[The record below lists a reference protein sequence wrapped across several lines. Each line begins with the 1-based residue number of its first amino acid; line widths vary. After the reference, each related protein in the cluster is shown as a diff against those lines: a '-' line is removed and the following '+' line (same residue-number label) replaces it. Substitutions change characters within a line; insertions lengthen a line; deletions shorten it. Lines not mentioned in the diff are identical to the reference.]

1 MQVNSQFRPWQ
12 FFVLAALMAATAGV
26 FLSRGTTP
34 VNIMFI
40 SVTIGAAALTAMT
53 VYRMLLP
60 LVAPE
65 GGDVTEMV
73 GGRTRAAIEREKMLV
88 LRSIKELEFDRAMDK
103 ISEQDYQDMVARLR
117 SRAVRLIRQ
126 LDANQTGYREI
137 VERELATRLGRSAAL
152 KREPRKEEPR
162 EAPALGECASCGTF
176 NEPDARFCKQ
186 CGVKLIAALL
196 VALLLVLPSILF
208 AQIDPRQMSGI
219 PRPDGNLPDGTI
231 TVRVI
236 RGSFAN
242 NVTDQAVDLRAG
254 DQVQTVKTDASGRAT
269 FRAPAAGTL
278 VRASTVV
285 DGERLESQ
293 EFPAPSVGGVA
304 VMLVASAGG
313 AAARQPAQ
321 PGSVSLGPRSRIVLD
336 LENDT
341 LQMYY
346 LLEILNPAPYPVTP
360 PASVIMDLPSGA
372 GGASAVQGSSPQVV
386 VRGSRVTVTPPFQP
400 GTTAVNV
407 AFTMPYSGGD
417 LTISQ
422 KLPVPL
428 AGATVVM
435 RKIGG
440 MQLQSPQLTRQQE
453 APLEGRLYVM
463 ASGPAIDGNG
473 VLTFDVT
480 GLPHHSTAPRTVA
493 GILATLIVIVGLL
506 AAFTGGDGRAAA
518 VRRRQLERRRE
529 TAFAEL
535 VKLEEQKRAGKID
548 AARHQSRRATLV
560 AQLERLYGELDHT
573 GPATGRG
580 PHRGSRDGDPGGGD
594 EGLAA

>member
-1 MQVNSQFRPWQ
+1 MSTFRPWQ

-40 SVTIGAAALTAMT
+40 SVTIGAAALTGPA

-65 GGDVTEMV
+65 GGDVAEMV
-73 GGRTRAAIEREKMLV
+73 GGRTRAAIEREKLLL

-103 ISEQDYQDMVARLR
+103 ISERDYQDMVARLR

-126 LDANQTGYREI
+126 LDAGQTGYREI
-137 VERELATRLGRSAAL
+137 IERELASRLGRSAVL
-152 KREPRKEEPR
+152 TQEPPREEPH
-162 EAPALGECASCGTF
+162 AATPLGVCARCGTL

-186 CGVKLIAALL
+186 CGVKLVAALL
-196 VALLLVLPSILF
+196 VAFTLVLPSMLF

-231 TVRVI
+231 TIRMI
-236 RGSFAN
+236 RGSLAN
-242 NVTDQAVDLRAG
+242 NLVDQAVDLRAG
-254 DQVQTVKTDASGRAT
+254 DQVQTVKTDANGRAT
-269 FRAPAAGTL
+269 FRAPAAGL
-278 VRASTVV
+278 ILRASAVV

-304 VMLVASAGG
+304 VMLVASAGDAG
-313 AAARQPAQ
+313 ARQAAQ

-360 PASVIMDLPSGA
+360 SASVIIDLPSGA
-372 GGASAVQGSSPQVV
+372 GGASALQGSSPQVV
-386 VRGSRVTVTPPFQP
+386 VRGNRVTVTPPFQP
-400 GTTAVNV
+400 GSTAVNV
-407 AFTMPYSGGD
+407 AFTMSYSDGD
-417 LTISQ
+417 ITLSQ

-428 AGATVVM
+428 GGATVVM

-440 MQLQSPQLTRQQE
+440 MQLQSPQLTRQEE
-453 APLEGRLYVM
+453 ALLEGRVYVM
-463 ASGPAIDGNG
+463 ASGPAIAGNG

-480 GLPHHSTAPRTVA
+480 GLPHHGTVPRTVA
-493 GILATLIVIVGLL
+493 GLMATLIVIVGLL
-506 AAFTGGDGRAAA
+506 AAVTGGDRHATAA
-518 VRRRQLERRRE
+518 RRKRLETRRE
-529 TAFAEL
+529 RAFAEL
-535 VKLEEQKRAGKID
+535 VKLEEQKRGGKID

-560 AQLERLYGELDHT
+560 AQLERIYGELDQA

-580 PHRGSRDGDPGGGD
+580 LHHGSRDGDPGGGD

>member
-1 MQVNSQFRPWQ
+1 MSTFRPWQ
-12 FFVLAALMAATAGV
+12 FFVLAALMLATVGV

-34 VNIMFI
+34 ANIMFI
-40 SVTIGAAALTAMT
+40 SVTIGAAALTAMA

-60 LVAPE
+60 LVVPE
-65 GGDVTEMV
+65 GGDVAEMV
-73 GGRTRAAIEREKMLV
+73 GGRTRTAIEREKMLV

-126 LDANQTGYREI
+126 LDAGQTGYGEI
-137 VERELATRLGRSAAL
+137 IERELASRLGRSARL
-152 KREPRKEEPR
+152 KQEPRREEPR
-162 EAPALGECASCGTF
+162 EGKPLGACVSCGTL
-176 NEPDARFCKQ
+176 NEPDARFCKR
-186 CGVKLIAALL
+186 CLVKLVAVLLL
-196 VALLLVLPSILF
+196 VALTLMLPALLF

-231 TVRVI
+231 TVRVV
-236 RGSFAN
+236 RGSFGN
-242 NVTDQAVDLRAG
+242 NVADHPVDLRAG
-254 DQVQTVKTDASGRAT
+254 DQVQTVKTDANGRAT

-293 EFPAPSVGGVA
+293 QWPAPSVGGVA

-313 AAARQPAQ
+313 AAVQQPAR

-336 LENDT
+336 LEDDT

-360 PASVIMDLPSGA
+360 SAPLIMDLPTGAAGA
-372 GGASAVQGSSPQVV
+372 GTIQGSSPQVV

-407 AFTMPYSGGD
+407 AFTMPYFGD
-417 LTISQ
+417 EISISQ
-422 KLPVPL
+422 KLPVSL

-435 RKIGG
+435 RKLGD
-440 MQLQSPQLTRQQE
+440 MQIQSPRLTTHQE
-453 APLEGRLYVM
+453 MPLEGRLYVM

-473 VLTFDVT
+473 VLAFDVS
-480 GLPHHSTAPRTVA
+480 GLPHHSTVPRTVA
-493 GILATLIVIVGLL
+493 GALAALIVGVGLL
-506 AAFTGGDGRAAA
+506 AAFTGGDRHAAA
-518 VRRRQLERRRE
+518 ARRKQLENRRE
-529 TAFAEL
+529 KAFAGL
-535 VKLEEQKRAGKID
+535 VKLDEQKRDGKID

-560 AQLERLYGELDHT
+560 AQLERIYGELDT
-573 GPATGRG
+573 AGPA
-580 PHRGSRDGDPGGGD
+580 PSRGSRRGRRDGDPGGGD